1 MTATDTDREIEAIE
15 KGEAWDERDE
25 VVEIDVDE
33 PIGKIVSVRLSAE
46 QWEELRQ
53 EARALGI
60 GPAALATSWVLE
72 RMRQTAKA
80 GVY

>member
-1 MTATDTDREIEAIE
+1 MRMTAMDKKIKAIE
-15 KGEAWDERDE
+15 KGEAWDEHDE
-25 VVEIDVDE
+25 VVEIDVDA

-80 GVY
+80 GV